1 MYITRYTD
9 YSLRVLMYVALQ
21 GEEISTIREI
31 AARYGISRN
40 HLMKVVQELNNKG
53 YLNAVRGKNGG
64 LRLNRP
70 ATEINIGA
78 LVRETEQS
86 QPLVECF
93 SNTNQCVIS
102 PACQLKFA
110 LAAALEAFFTTLD
123 NYSLADLLPNNRQP
137 QLIELLQIGNS
148 VAEEVP
154 AAEHCA
160 D

>member
-31 AARYGISRN
+31 AERYGISRN

-123 NYSLADLLPNNRQP
+123 NYSLADLLPNNRQS
-137 QLIELLQIGNS
+137 QLIELLQIGNL